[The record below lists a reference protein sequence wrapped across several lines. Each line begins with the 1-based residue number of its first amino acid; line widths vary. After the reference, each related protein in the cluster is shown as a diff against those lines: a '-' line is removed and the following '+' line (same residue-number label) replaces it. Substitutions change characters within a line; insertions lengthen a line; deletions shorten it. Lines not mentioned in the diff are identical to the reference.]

1 MPGVKIVL
9 RDNDP
14 IVLNVDDTEVRDEA
28 VEAIANAI
36 VDETTKIISF
46 NYLDVSVVIRV
57 SDIVYA
63 TSFV

>member
-14 IVLNVDDTEVRDEA
+14 VVLNVDDTEVRDEA